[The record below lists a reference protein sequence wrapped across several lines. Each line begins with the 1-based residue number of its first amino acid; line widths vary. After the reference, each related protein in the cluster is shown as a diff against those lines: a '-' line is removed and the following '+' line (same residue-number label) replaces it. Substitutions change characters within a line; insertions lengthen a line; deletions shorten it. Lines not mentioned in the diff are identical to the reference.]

1 MKYQKVRNVKREQKI
16 EMQESKKRKKGS
28 TKLKY
33 QKVRNVKREHKIEL
47 LESKKRKKGAQ
58 N

>member
-1 MKYQKVRNVKREQKI
+1 MKYQKVRNVKREHKI
-16 EMQESKKRKKGS
+16 EIPESNKRKKGS

-33 QKVRNVKREHKIEL
+33 QKVRNVKREHKIEIP
-47 LESKKRKKGAQ
+47 ESKKRKKGAE